1 MVVLDLGMCVYQP
14 LPPSLWIC
22 DCKVYD
28 DYYYS
33 KALYENSVETDKWAY
48 KSFNILNQNGEE
60 IAFVCMQYQF
70 SIQNAIL
77 TFLLFSS

>member
-1 MVVLDLGMCVYQP
+1 VHNGGLRFGHVCIPTLT
-14 LPPSLWIC
+14 SLSLFGYSC
-22 DCKVYD
+22 DHCKVYD

-60 IAFVCMQYQF
+60 IVFVCM
-70 SIQNAIL
+70 
-77 TFLLFSS
+77 